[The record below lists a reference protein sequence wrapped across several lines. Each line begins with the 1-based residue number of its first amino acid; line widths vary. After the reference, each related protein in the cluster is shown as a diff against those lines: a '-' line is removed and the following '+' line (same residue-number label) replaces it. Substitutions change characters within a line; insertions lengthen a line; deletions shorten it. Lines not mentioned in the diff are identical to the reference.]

1 MNTLHDCADDLIEGL
16 ARVVAL
22 DGDQV
27 WLVAEQPAACGS
39 CATRSA
45 CGSGSGDS
53 KPGARWRV
61 SRTLGHGQAQLAL
74 GDTVRI
80 GVDRNALIRAT
91 LTAYALP
98 LVTMLIAAMS
108 MQGAGDVMAIVAA
121 LVGLVAGVVAAKGM
135 ARRWRNAL
143 VPVVLGRVQ
152 SAAGSACGTAMH
164 GHPAA
169 ALRGIAIPVIHQRS
183 L

>member
-45 CGSGSGDS
+45 CGSGDS
-53 KPGARWRV
+53 KPGASWRV

-108 MQGAGDVMAIVAA
+108 MQGAGDAMAIVAA